1 MITRKKAAIEDS
13 LENMLR
19 SIPAHLLT
27 KTINEWTK
35 KQLEFTDDMQG
46 SDRTKLLKD
55 NAISI
60 SNNKYKRLKKISFLT
75 NLKEKNWKAFILDEG
90 NFFVDKSMIEE
101 LKGSTFPIDAF
112 IDEPKADVK
121 GIFHSVEIKDN
132 ICLIVL
138 EFSSRSPLYRM
149 NYRYL
154 FFPGESYILMESKK
168 NAKEL
173 FETILAEKI
182 GIKAIKHKKVNAV
195 MCFKV
200 GTKFIPSEISF
211 LVSNEIAGTAGI
223 DTITLH
229 GDNVLRGVETLESRQ
244 EFDVGLTSLGP
255 WCAISIE
262 NLLRLSIK
270 NNIEILA
277 IGDNLRTILDFSFS
291 TK

>member
-1 MITRKKAAIEDS
+1 MITRKKATIEDS
-13 LENMLR
+13 LENMLN
-19 SIPAHLLT
+19 SIPAHLLS
-27 KTINEWTK
+27 KFIEEWTK
-35 KQLEFTDDMQG
+35 KQIVFTDEMSG
-46 SDRTKLLKD
+46 SDRTILLEE

-60 SNNKYKRLKKISFLT
+60 SISKFKRMKKLSILT
-75 NLKEKNWKAFILDEG
+75 NFKEANWKAFILDEG
-90 NFFVDKSMIEE
+90 NFFVDKSMIDD
-101 LKGSTFPIDAF
+101 LDGKSFPIDSF
-112 IDEPKADVK
+112 LEDPKAEVK
-121 GIFHSVEIKDN
+121 GVFHSIEIKEN
-132 ICLIVL
+132 ISLIVL

-149 NYRYL
+149 MYRYL
-154 FFPGESYILMESKK
+154 LFPGESYILIENKK

-173 FETILAEKI
+173 FETILAEKL
-182 GIKAIKHKKVNAV
+182 GIKTLAHKKVNAV

-229 GDNVLRGVETLESRQ
+229 GENVIRGVETLESRQ

-262 NLLRLSIK
+262 NLLRISIK
-270 NNIEILA
+270 MNIEILS
-277 IGDNLRTILDFSFS
+277 IGDNLRKILDFAFS